1 MSNKYS
7 EGYPGARYYGGNE
20 HIDQIELTC
29 QRRALEAFHLDSEKW
44 GVNVQCLSGS
54 PANLQVYQAIMRP
67 HERLMGL
74 DLPHG
79 GHLSH
84 GYQTAA
90 KKISAVSTYFET
102 FPYRVNTETGI
113 IDYDRLEENALM
125 YRPKVLVAGTS
136 AYCRLIDYAR
146 MREIADKVGAYLMV
160 DMAHISG
167 LIAAEVIPSPF
178 LHADIVTTTTH
189 KSLRGPRGAMIFFRK
204 GVRSTD
210 AKTNK
215 ASLYDLEGPINFSV
229 FPGHQGGPHNHTITA
244 LAVALKQTMTPE
256 FKQYQQ
262 QVIANAKALETEFKR
277 LGHVLVADGTDSH
290 MVLLDLRNKALDGAR
305 VEAVLEQ
312 FNIACNKNSIPGDK
326 SALTPC
332 GIRIGAPAMTS
343 RGMGEEDFKRIANYI
358 DQAITLCKT
367 IQAGLPKEANKLKD
381 FKAKVASGEVD
392 EINSL
397 KKEVAAWAGTFP
409 LPI

>member
-1 MSNKYS
+1 
-7 EGYPGARYYGGNE
+7 
-20 HIDQIELTC
+20 
-29 QRRALEAFHLDSEKW
+29 
-44 GVNVQCLSGS
+44 
-54 PANLQVYQAIMRP
+54 
-67 HERLMGL
+67 
-74 DLPHG
+74 
-79 GHLSH
+79 
-84 GYQTAA
+84 
-90 KKISAVSTYFET
+90 
-102 FPYRVNTETGI
+102 
-113 IDYDRLEENALM
+113 
-125 YRPKVLVAGTS
+125 
-136 AYCRLIDYAR
+136 
-146 MREIADKVGAYLMV
+146 
-160 DMAHISG
+160 
-167 LIAAEVIPSPF
+167 
-178 LHADIVTTTTH
+178 
-189 KSLRGPRGAMIFFRK
+189 
-204 GVRSTD
+204 
-210 AKTNK
+210 
-215 ASLYDLEGPINFSV
+215 
-229 FPGHQGGPHNHTITA
+229 
-244 LAVALKQTMTPE
+244 MTPE